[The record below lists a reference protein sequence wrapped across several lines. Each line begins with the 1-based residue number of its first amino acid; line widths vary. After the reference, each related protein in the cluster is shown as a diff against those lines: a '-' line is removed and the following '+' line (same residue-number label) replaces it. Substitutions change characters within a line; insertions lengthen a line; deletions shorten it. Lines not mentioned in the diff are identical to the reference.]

1 MSAAERTEHTG
12 AGNGASTGAL
22 ERRGRSIPGGI
33 GVIAVIVLLWMVS
46 GQIGLVGGAV
56 LAVAWAVLPATYAF
70 AIGQVAFV
78 AVTRQ
83 AGLLDTGL
91 LALALVEVGLLG
103 VLVGP
108 SLRSTRGRRT
118 AAATLLGTAVLGGVA
133 LASYALWDRVWIAAA
148 VLVGVGALGAYGL
161 HRYELVVLGKVPAPD
176 DEGLDVDDGDLDS
189 NDEGPDPNDSG
200 LGSRDDPNPG
210 DGLGPNGEAGE
221 PT

>member
-1 MSAAERTEHTG
+1 MSATERTEHTG

-33 GVIAVIVLLWMVS
+33 AVIAVIVLLWMVS
-46 GQIGLVGGAV
+46 GQIGFVGGAV

-70 AIGQVAFV
+70 AVGQVAFV

-83 AGLLDTGL
+83 TGLLDAGLLP
-91 LALALVEVGLLG
+91 LALVEVGLLG

-108 SLRSTRGRRT
+108 SLRSARGRRT
-118 AAATLLGTAVLGGVA
+118 AASTLLGAAVLGGIV
-133 LASYALWDRVWIAAA
+133 LASYALWDRVWVAAA

-176 DEGLDVDDGDLDS
+176 DEGPDPD
-189 NDEGPDPNDSG
+189 DEGPDPNGSG
-200 LGSRDDPNPG
+200 LGSTDDPNPEG
-210 DGLGPNGEAGE
+210 GPGPNGEMGE